1 MSLLLL
7 IIDLTGSKKFRHKE
21 VMNAIFKHAPWDR
34 QQIRRTNEREV
45 LQ

>member
-21 VMNAIFKHAPWDR
+21 AVFKHAPWDR
-34 QQIRRTNEREV
+34 QQIKRTNEREV